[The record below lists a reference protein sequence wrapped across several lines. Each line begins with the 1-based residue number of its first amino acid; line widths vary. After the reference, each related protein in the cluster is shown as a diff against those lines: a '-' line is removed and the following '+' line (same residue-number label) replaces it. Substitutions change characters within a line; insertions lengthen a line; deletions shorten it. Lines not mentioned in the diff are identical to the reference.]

1 MLTMSKRYQI
11 IFNLFALAVIIFIG
25 VDLFYMIFRAQL
37 REVDT
42 QKIIIHHLPDIEGH
56 GKEPLDYYRAIVKR
70 NIFGSEEGGSKEI
83 RTEEIEDL
91 QPTALK
97 LSLLGT
103 VTGSQQNAFAVIE
116 EINTKKQGLYRV
128 GDSVQSA
135 TVKNILRGK
144 VILRVKD
151 RDEILTMEEATSSGT
166 EKEYLRSKPI
176 EKRGTVMVSSSEL
189 QESIENV
196 HQLLSQARIRP
207 HFKDG
212 RSDGLAITN
221 IKAGSIFSKLGLKN
235 GDIIRGINGR
245 DIKSPDDV
253 LEMYRKLKSSSQIAL
268 EIVRGGEKEIIKYE
282 FR

>member
-1 MLTMSKRYQI
+1 MSKRYQI

>member
-1 MLTMSKRYQI
+1 MSKRYQI

-42 QKIIIHHLPDIEGH
+42 QKIIIHRLPDIEGH

-70 NIFGSEEGGSKEI
+70 NIFGSEEESSKEI

-151 RDEILTMEEATSSGT
+151 RDEILTMEETTSSGT

-176 EKRGTVMVSSSEL
+176 EKRETVMVSSSEL
-189 QESIENV
+189 QESIKNV

-221 IKAGSIFSKLGLKN
+221 IKAGSIFSRLGLRN

-245 DIKSPDDV
+245 NIKSPDDV
-253 LEMYRKLKSSSQIAL
+253 FEMYRKLKSSSRIAL
-268 EIVRGGEKEIIKYE
+268 EIVRGGEQKIIKYE